1 MGRAFT
7 DVQELKQV
15 PWQPPLS
22 QNVHSKKYKPWGSLV
37 WTNVIFEVSAGT
49 DIVRK
54 TMSAF
59 CVPSAKMVGLVDL
72 HGYDGST
79 ALAAIEAGFLLDL
92 IKIK

>member
-1 MGRAFT
+1 M
-7 DVQELKQV
+7 
-15 PWQPPLS
+15 
-22 QNVHSKKYKPWGSLV
+22 
-37 WTNVIFEVSAGT
+37 
-49 DIVRK
+49 RK